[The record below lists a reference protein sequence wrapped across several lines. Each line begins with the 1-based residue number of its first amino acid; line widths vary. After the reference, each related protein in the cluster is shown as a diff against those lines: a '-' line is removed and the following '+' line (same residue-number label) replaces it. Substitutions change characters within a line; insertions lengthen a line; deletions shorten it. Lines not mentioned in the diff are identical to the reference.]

1 MNGSADELRSQSC
14 EESLSPLTLISCV
27 FVHSASANTD
37 FFFVFSPDLFNGL
50 KGIFLEPFIRVFFFF
65 LLSDEGQGLTENY
78 SNDESHLAAEDS
90 QFAQQHIKPLNALI
104 ASQRSRAE

>member
-1 MNGSADELRSQSC
+1 MRRIAISPHINLLCFCTQRYC
-14 EESLSPLTLISCV
+14 EHR
-27 FVHSASANTD
+27 F